1 MNPVYEDKREDFRIY
16 PLCDHPYPPHVHYVV
31 EMMYVTAGSLTVTIA
46 DQQVTLNEGDIAI
59 AFPLIFHSYDSVSD
73 DVKGH
78 AFFFSPELVSRYASV
93 FNGNRPAMPVVRA
106 KDMDEKTKTFL
117 KELIQLDQE
126 DYDEAM
132 AEGYMCLLLTKLFPA
147 IKLET
152 LTYKPESETIHKVT
166 MYLSAH
172 YCEDL
177 TLDSVSRALGMSR
190 SHLSHIFSQQL
201 KINFRQYINMFR
213 IGLATRLIRE
223 DPARSLMDISY
234 ACGFED
240 VRTFRRAFQLLEG
253 MSPNAYRKNLM
264 SPGSVFPDDDE
275 DDDEE

>member
-1 MNPVYEDKREDFRIY
+1 MSPVYEDKRESFKIY

-31 EMMYVTAGSLTVTIA
+31 EMMYVSRGSLTVTIA
-46 DQQVTLNEGDIAI
+46 DHQITLHEGDLAI
-59 AFPLIFHSYDSVSD
+59 AFPLIFHSYDDMSD
-73 DVKGH
+73 DVDGY

-93 FNGNRPAMPVVRA
+93 FNGNRPAIPWLL
-106 KDMDEKTKTFL
+106 KENIDDKTKSFL
-117 KELIQLDQE
+117 QALTECTDDQ
-126 DYDEAM
+126 DEAM
-132 AEGYMCLLLTKLFPA
+132 AEGYMCLLLTKILP
-147 IKLET
+147 LMQMEP

-166 MYLSAH
+166 MYLSTH

-177 TLDSVSRALGMSR
+177 TLDSVSHALGMSR

-223 DPARSLMDISY
+223 DPTRSLMDISY

-240 VRTFRRAFQLLEG
+240 VRTFRRAFQMLEG
-253 MSPNAYRKNLM
+253 MSPNAYRKSLV
-264 SPGSVFPDDDE
+264 SPGMVLPDDDE
-275 DDDEE
+275 E

>member
-31 EMMYVTAGSLTVTIA
+31 EMMYVTSGTLTVTIA
-46 DQQVTLNEGDIAI
+46 DQQLTLNEGDLAI
-59 AFPLIFHSYDSVSD
+59 TFPLIFHSYDTVSD
-73 DVKGH
+73 DVKGF

-93 FNGNRPAMPVVRA
+93 FNGNRPALPCVRA
-106 KDMDEKTKTFL
+106 ADMDKKTLMFL
-117 KELIQLDQE
+117 DALTHLEEE

-132 AEGYMCLLLTKLFPA
+132 AEGYMCLLLTKIFPA

-223 DPARSLMDISY
+223 DPTRSLMDISY

-253 MSPNAYRKNLM
+253 MSPNAYRKSLM
-264 SPGSVFPDDDE
+264 SPGSVVPDDE
-275 DDDEE
+275 DDEED

>member
-1 MNPVYEDKREDFRIY
+1 MSPVYEDKRESFRFY

-31 EMMYVTAGSLTVTIA
+31 EMMYVTRGSLTVTIA
-46 DQQVTLNEGDIAI
+46 DSQIVLNAGDLAI
-59 AFPLIFHSYDSVSD
+59 AFPLIFHSYDSMSED
-73 DVKGH
+73 LEGQ
-78 AFFFSPELVSRYASV
+78 AFFFSPELVSRYASM
-93 FNGNRPAMPVVRA
+93 FNGNRPSIPVVRA
-106 KDMDEKTKTFL
+106 EEIDDRTVSFL
-117 KELIQLDQE
+117 NALTETENEPD
-126 DYDEAM
+126 DAM
-132 AEGYMCLLLTKLFPA
+132 AEGYMCLLLSRILPKMQ
-147 IKLET
+147 LEA

-166 MYLSAH
+166 MYLSTH

-177 TLDSVSRALGMSR
+177 TLDSVSHALGMSR

-223 DPARSLMDISY
+223 DPTRSLMDISY

-253 MSPNAYRKNLM
+253 MSPNTYRKNLM
-264 SPGSVFPDDDE
+264 APGTVLPDDDE
-275 DDDEE
+275 E